1 MYRALFEL
9 LVTVFIIVIARSLLT
24 SLLKG
29 IATASKSFQAGPDQ
43 GPNGDSGAGSATGQK
58 RSPSQNELHRDP
70 VCGTYVTESTPY
82 QRRSSSQVFYYC
94 STDCREKH
102 ALVAR

>member
-9 LVTVFIIVIARSLLT
+9 LITVFIIVVARSLLT

-29 IATASKSFQAGPDQ
+29 IATASRSFQAGPDQ
-43 GPNGDSGAGSATGQK
+43 SRNGDPSAASASGQK
-58 RSPSQNELHRDP
+58 RSPSPSELHKDP
-70 VCGTYVTESTPY
+70 VCGTYVAESTPY
-82 QRRSSSQVFYYC
+82 QRRSSSEVFYYC
-94 STDCREKH
+94 STQCREKH